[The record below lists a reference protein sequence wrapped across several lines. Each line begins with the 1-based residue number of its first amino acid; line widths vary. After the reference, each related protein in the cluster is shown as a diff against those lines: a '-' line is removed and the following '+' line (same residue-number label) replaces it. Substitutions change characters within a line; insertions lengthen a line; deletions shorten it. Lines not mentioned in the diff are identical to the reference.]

1 MRPFRAG
8 NLLKVAGEGLVGSSA
23 ASRAAAP
30 SIPGGPTPILSR
42 TDGGGVAG
50 RRCGAGRAERPSAPR
65 ALAAAWWD
73 QRRAPAL
80 SD

>member
-8 NLLKVAGEGLVGSSA
+8 NLLKVAGEGLVESSV

-30 SIPGGPTPILSR
+30 FVAGGPTAILSR

-50 RRCGAGRAERPSAPR
+50 PRCGAGCAERPSEPR
-65 ALAAAWWD
+65 PPAAAWWD
-73 QRRAPAL
+73 QRRAPGL
-80 SD
+80 PD